1 MSRYHSDYTPR
12 TLCCVGGRVHQGN
25 LVFSTERAIGD
36 GLPLETSAFK
46 LCSGQFM
53 LSTQL
58 MTIITHK
65 M

>member
-12 TLCCVGGRVHQGN
+12 KLCCVGGRVQQGN

-36 GLPLETSAFK
+36 GLLLETSAFK

-53 LSTQL
+53 LST
-58 MTIITHK
+58 
-65 M
+65 